1 MNVSQDVVNLK
12 YSTKQ
17 HSHVFADQD
26 SEEMMENVPYV
37 IRMKWSMMK
46 EFASSVRINIDL
58 TEDNVFAEED
68 MHLSMENAKDVD
80 QLMELFSIE

>member
-1 MNVSQDVVNLK
+1 MNVSQDVVSLK

-17 HSHVFADQD
+17 HSPVFADQD
-26 SEEMMENVPYV
+26 SEEIMENVPYV

-58 TEDNVFAEED
+58 TEDPVFAKKD
-68 MHLSMENAKDVD
+68 MPRLMENAKDAD
-80 QLMELFSIE
+80 RLMELFSIE